1 MSEAA
6 QPPAGRP
13 YAGPPA
19 AVFRLVSAAH
29 TFLYRLTGGKLGGRI
44 GKGPVLL
51 LETTGRTSGKRRT
64 TPLLYVA
71 DGDRL
76 VIIASK
82 GGAPRH
88 PDWWLNLERNP
99 RTQVQVGRRRMTV
112 EAEEVTGPER
122 ERLWARLLEI
132 YPSYQDYQRRTARQ
146 IPVIVLQ
153 PTAS

>member
-1 MSEAA
+1 MTERGV
-6 QPPAGRP
+6 PPAHGS
-13 YAGPPA
+13 YSGPPA
-19 AVFRLVSAAH
+19 AVFRLISAAH
-29 TFLYRLTGGKLGGRI
+29 TSLYRLTGGKLGGRL

-51 LETTGRTSGKRRT
+51 LETTGRKSGKRRT

-112 EAEEVTGPER
+112 EAEAVTGPER

-132 YPSYQDYQRRTARQ
+132 YPSYQDYQRRTTRQ
-146 IPVIVLQ
+146 IPVVVLR
-153 PTAS
+153 PIGS

>member
-13 YAGPPA
+13 YAGPPT

-112 EAEEVTGPER
+112 EAEEATGPER

-132 YPSYQDYQRRTARQ
+132 HASYQDYQRRTARQ
-146 IPVIVLQ
+146 IPVVVLR
-153 PTAS
+153 PIGS

>member
-1 MSEAA
+1 MSRKRKLVRAIQVKLLNPPIRALAA
-6 QPPAGRP
+6 RGLLPGLA
-13 YAGPPA
+13 
-19 AVFRLVSAAH
+19 
-29 TFLYRLTGGKLGGRI
+29 
-44 GKGPVLL
+44 L
-51 LETTGRTSGKRRT
+51 LETTGRKSGKRRT

-112 EAEEVTGPER
+112 EAEEATGPER
-122 ERLWARLLEI
+122 ERLWERLLEI
-132 YPSYQDYQRRTARQ
+132 YPAYQDYQRRTARQ
-146 IPVIVLQ
+146 IPVIVLR
-153 PTAS
+153 PVGS